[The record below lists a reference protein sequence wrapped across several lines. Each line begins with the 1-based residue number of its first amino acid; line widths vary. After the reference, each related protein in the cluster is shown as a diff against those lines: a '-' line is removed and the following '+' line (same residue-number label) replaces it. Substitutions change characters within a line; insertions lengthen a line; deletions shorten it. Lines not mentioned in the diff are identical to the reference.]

1 MTKRRVRRLLA
12 PVVVPLL
19 NRVAAR
25 LDAMTQEQWE
35 RGVIDAACFVLLA
48 FALVL
53 LFAAG

>member
-1 MTKRRVRRLLA
+1 MTKRRVRRLFA